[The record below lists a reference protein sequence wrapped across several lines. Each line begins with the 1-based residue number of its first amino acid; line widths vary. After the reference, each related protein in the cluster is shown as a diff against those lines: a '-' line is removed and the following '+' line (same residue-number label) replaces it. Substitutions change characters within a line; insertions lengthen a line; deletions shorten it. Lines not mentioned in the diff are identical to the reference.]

1 MVETV
6 VILSQQKTDENIR
19 IKIDLDELDETSAET
34 KATYEKIKAWV
45 QDKYGFKVSTLDI
58 AKVKRLNGIIEREN
72 YNKTKSENS
81 VKRSV
86 TPEKEKA
93 ITETLEHFNLI

>member
-1 MVETV
+1 M
-6 VILSQQKTDENIR
+6 LLAQQKPDEHVR

-34 KATYEKIKAWV
+34 KATYEKIKTWV

-58 AKVKRLNGIIEREN
+58 AKVKRLNGIIERES
-72 YNKTKSENS
+72 YNKPKSENS

-86 TPEKEKA
+86 TPEKESA
-93 ITETLEHFNLI
+93 ITEALKYFNMI

>member
-1 MVETV
+1 M
-6 VILSQQKTDENIR
+6 SQQKPDEHVR

-45 QDKYGFKVSTLDI
+45 QDKYRFKVSTLDI

-72 YNKTKSENS
+72 YNKPKSENNA
-81 VKRSV
+81 KRPV
-86 TPEKEKA
+86 TPEKESA
-93 ITETLEHFNLI
+93 FTEALKYFNMI